1 MKAIV
6 FGANGYL
13 GSAIVD
19 ELRKT
24 SFDVTTSSRSSGE
37 TNFQTQD
44 GFEAIIASGEK
55 FDACIWAQGQNA
67 TDTLSSAGNFDAIFE
82 ANIGFIVKSLTA
94 LIENNLL
101 APQARLVVLSSVWQS
116 LSRTNKFSYSVSKSA
131 VEGLVNS
138 FIADYSAQGYA
149 MNAVLPGVVDTPM
162 TRANLSENQI
172 KKIENDTPSQH
183 LVSASNVAKVV
194 SWLSSPESAG
204 VNGQF
209 IRVDNGWSQIRA
221 I

>member
-1 MKAIV
+1 
-6 FGANGYL
+6 
-13 GSAIVD
+13 
-19 ELRKT
+19 
-24 SFDVTTSSRSSGE
+24 
-37 TNFQTQD
+37 
-44 GFEAIIASGEK
+44 
-55 FDACIWAQGQNA
+55 
-67 TDTLSSAGNFDAIFE
+67 
-82 ANIGFIVKSLTA
+82 
-94 LIENNLL
+94 
-101 APQARLVVLSSVWQS
+101 VWQS

-138 FIADYSAQGYA
+138 FIADYSAKGYA

-162 TRANLSENQI
+162 TRANLSETQI
-172 KKIENDTPSQH
+172 KKIENETPSQH

>member
-13 GSAIVD
+13 GSAILE
-19 ELRKT
+19 ELTKS
-24 SFDVTTSSRSSGE
+24 SFDVTTSSRSSGKTE
-37 TNFQTQD
+37 FQTHN
-44 GFEAIIASGEK
+44 GFDAIIASGKK
-55 FDACIWAQGQNA
+55 FNACIWAQGQNA
-67 TDTLSSAGNFDAIFE
+67 SDILGTSENFDAIFD
-82 ANIGFIVKSLTA
+82 ANIVFIIKSLRA

-116 LSRTNKFSYSVSKSA
+116 LSRTNKFSYSVSKAA

-149 MNAVLPGVVDTPM
+149 MNAVLPGIVDSPM

-172 KKIENDTPSQH
+172 KKIENETPSQY

-194 SWLSSPESAG
+194 SWLSSPDSAG

-209 IRVDNGWSQIRA
+209 IRVDNGWSHIRA

>member
-13 GSAIVD
+13 GTSVVD
-19 ELRKT
+19 ELTKNG
-24 SFDVTTSSRSSGE
+24 FDVTTTSRSSSE
-37 TNFQTQD
+37 TEFQTKN
-44 GFEAIIASGEK
+44 GFNDIISSGKK
-55 FDACIWAQGQNA
+55 FNACIWAQGQNA
-67 TDTLSSAGNFDAIFE
+67 QDTLSSAKNFEAVFE
-82 ANIGFIVKSLTA
+82 ANVLYTIKSLTA
-94 LIENNLL
+94 LIENGLL
-101 APQARLVVLSSVWQS
+101 APQARLVLLSSVWQS

-138 FIADYSAQGYA
+138 FIADYSAQGYS
-149 MNAVLPGVVDTPM
+149 MNAVLPGVVDAPM
-162 TRANLSENQI
+162 TRANLSEDQV
-172 KKIENDTPSQH
+172 KKIENETPSQH

-209 IRVDNGWSQIRA
+209 IRVDNGWSHIRA